1 VRTVPLYRII
11 KGSLFVDIELPTSL
25 TIKTTNGQVFGTPA
39 LIAGI
44 LTQNFNLQSQV
55 YFELGC
61 SFQWPYYITGANMSY
76 PPNLSGNLLSITST
90 QCVGVV
96 STDCFQVLRFSLI
109 MTTPISTFSG
119 AYSAIFTVGC
129 RGVSGVYDPSECP
142 LPSLSQQI
150 GYNFT
155 IISPVISGLISLSLE
170 LTATVTTYSDINR
183 QHPQN
188 AFMNGPI
195 YFFVDLTSPLPLTSS
210 SFISIGY
217 RQFGT
222 TELLTYLLN
231 LNSQVTTLGLN
242 VNLITSYP
250 QSNGTTAVFSITYN
264 GNRSIAFDQN
274 SQLFDPLVYSVY
286 NMELVIELDVSYST
300 VFSKKRKLKV
310 DSRGMDTTETTYV
323 KSSVILEPF
332 PSITTPSSSSSSQT
346 KPTNQNTNTNLPN
359 TNNGNQ
365 GAGFT
370 SGFTWIAACFGAILW
385 TTGLSWL

>member
-1 VRTVPLYRII
+1 LLSGV
-11 KGSLFVDIELPTSL
+11 E
-25 TIKTTNGQVFGTPA
+25 
-39 LIAGI
+39 I
-44 LTQNFNLQSQV
+44 LTDHDHS
-55 YFELGC
+55 YFH
-61 SFQWPYYITGANMSY
+61 
-76 PPNLSGNLLSITST
+76 
-90 QCVGVV
+90 
-96 STDCFQVLRFSLI
+96 
-109 MTTPISTFSG
+109 
-119 AYSAIFTVGC
+119 IFRCLFGYLY

-155 IISPVISGLISLSLE
+155 IISPVISGLISLSLA

-264 GNRSIAFDQN
+264 GSRSIAFDPN

-300 VFSKKRKLKV
+300 VFSKKRKLK

>member
-1 VRTVPLYRII
+1 MQLSMALLHHWSQY
-11 KGSLFVDIELPTSL
+11 ELPSQFIWEL
-25 TIKTTNGQVFGTPA
+25 AFHYFHSMCGCGLHRLLSGVE
-39 LIAGI
+39 I
-44 LTQNFNLQSQV
+44 LTDHDHS
-55 YFELGC
+55 YFH
-61 SFQWPYYITGANMSY
+61 
-76 PPNLSGNLLSITST
+76 
-90 QCVGVV
+90 
-96 STDCFQVLRFSLI
+96 
-109 MTTPISTFSG
+109 
-119 AYSAIFTVGC
+119 IFRCLFGYLY

-264 GNRSIAFDQN
+264 GNRSIAFDPN

-300 VFSKKRKLKV
+300 VFSKKTQIKRFA
-310 DSRGMDTTETTYV
+310 G
-323 KSSVILEPF
+323 
-332 PSITTPSSSSSSQT
+332 
-346 KPTNQNTNTNLPN
+346 
-359 TNNGNQ
+359 NGYHRNHVCEIQ
-365 GAGFT
+365 RHPRA
-370 SGFTWIAACFGAILW
+370 
-385 TTGLSWL
+385 LSLHHHP